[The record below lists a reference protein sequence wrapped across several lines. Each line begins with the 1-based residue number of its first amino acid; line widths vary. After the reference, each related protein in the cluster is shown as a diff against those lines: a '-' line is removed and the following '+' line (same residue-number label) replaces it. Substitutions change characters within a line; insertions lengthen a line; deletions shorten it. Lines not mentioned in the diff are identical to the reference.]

1 MRMNRREFNKYY
13 RDYVAGVDIDSIE
26 FKNFTY
32 KELLDFL
39 KINYY
44 DNEFNKFVCWE
55 PDGFMTPFGMY
66 FLDFA
71 PYSEDLSYLLGLV
84 NNSKGGKTIAFCMIY
99 DKNYGPMDEDDKRVG
114 YIDKVETNYFFRNKG
129 VLKKSLNYIREIFKD
144 NDVLVLSPE
153 SLDGSAISISKRIA
167 SLFGEK
173 PMVMD
178 EEEYVDSLARRQKW

>member
-1 MRMNRREFNKYY
+1 MKMNRKEFNKYY
-13 RDYVAGVDIDSIE
+13 RDYVVGVDINDIE
-26 FKNFTY
+26 FKKFTY

-44 DNEFNKFVCWE
+44 DDEFNKFVCWE

-66 FLDFA
+66 FLDFV
-71 PYSEDLSYLLGLV
+71 PYSEDLSYLLGLAS
-84 NNSKGGKTIAFCMIY
+84 NYKGFKTIVFCMIY

-114 YIDKVETNYFFRNKG
+114 YIDKIETNYFFRNKG
-129 VLKKSLNYIREIFKD
+129 VLKKALNYIRDEFKD

-153 SLDGSAISISKRIA
+153 SLDGSAISISDRIA

-178 EEEYVDSLARRQKW
+178 EEEYVDSLVRRQKW